1 MAELLITFRET
12 LEAALIIGILF
23 TFIAKTGKDYLKTS
37 VFGGLTSAIVAS
49 IVFAIFFQLV
59 LGGFTGKTEAIFE
72 GVVMIVAAVLL
83 SSMIVWMARN
93 KNVSESLENQA
104 SAVIENKKNAARGMF
119 LLAFVSVF
127 REGIETVLFLYGIF
141 IKDSNLSFISSLVGI
156 LIAIIIGY
164 SIFIQ
169 GKRVP
174 LKTFFNITS
183 VLLIFVAAGLVSY
196 GIHEFEEAGLV
207 PYYGPIWDINYLL
220 NEKSSIGVFAKGLFG
235 YNGNPSAIEAI
246 AYLLTFASVSYLW
259 SQASAIPQKIQ
270 KKNPINNDSC
280 PSCFEDVSKKGQVKC
295 SNCNYELDLS

>member
-127 REGIETVLFLYGIF
+127 RDRKSTRL
-141 IKDSNLSFISSLVGI
+141 NSSHV
-156 LIAIIIGY
+156 
-164 SIFIQ
+164 
-169 GKRVP
+169 R
-174 LKTFFNITS
+174 TS
-183 VLLIFVAAGLVSY
+183 RM
-196 GIHEFEEAGLV
+196 
-207 PYYGPIWDINYLL
+207 P
-220 NEKSSIGVFAKGLFG
+220 SSA
-235 YNGNPSAIEAI
+235 
-246 AYLLTFASVSYLW
+246 
-259 SQASAIPQKIQ
+259 
-270 KKNPINNDSC
+270 
-280 PSCFEDVSKKGQVKC
+280 
-295 SNCNYELDLS
+295 